1 MLATAAGIGRRAVDR
16 TLERVGLAER
26 ADDLVGGYS
35 LGMRQRLG
43 IAIALLKDPEL
54 LVLDEPANGL
64 DPAGIRE
71 VRELIRNLGAEGR
84 TVFLS
89 SHLLSEVEQVCDEVA
104 IVAGGRT
111 VAQGAVAEV
120 LASTR
125 PAAMWVKVADIAG
138 AAATLARRVPRRADG
153 DRIRV
158 DVAAERADGVT
169 RALVAEDH
177 FPVSCARSRPPSRT
191 PTSPSPTRPA
201 RAPMIRLL
209 VAELQRIAARR
220 LVRVTVLV
228 AVVGIALGGVA
239 AFAFSGSLSQE
250 AYQQRVE
257 EAEARSGQD
266 DEIEA
271 CLRAHD
277 VVRGEEVSDE
287 IAEQCFPEEAPPAST
302 IPGSTATS
310 GRRPARSDRS
320 AGHHRLGARVR
331 RSSAPSSPRA
341 A

>member
-1 MLATAAGIGRRAVDR
+1 
-16 TLERVGLAER
+16 
-26 ADDLVGGYS
+26 
-35 LGMRQRLG
+35 MRQRLG

-125 PAAMWVKVADIAG
+125 PAAMWVKVTDIAG
-138 AAATLARRVPRRADG
+138 AAATLSRAGFHVAPDG

-177 FPVSCARSRPPSRT
+177 FPSELRPVETTLEDAYFALTDPS
-191 PTSPSPTRPA
+191 
-201 RAPMIRLL
+201 
-209 VAELQRIAARR
+209 
-220 LVRVTVLV
+220 
-228 AVVGIALGGVA
+228 
-239 AFAFSGSLSQE
+239 
-250 AYQQRVE
+250 
-257 EAEARSGQD
+257 
-266 DEIEA
+266 
-271 CLRAHD
+271 
-277 VVRGEEVSDE
+277 GE
-287 IAEQCFPEEAPPAST
+287 
-302 IPGSTATS
+302 
-310 GRRPARSDRS
+310 GRR
-320 AGHHRLGARVR
+320 
-331 RSSAPSSPRA
+331 
-341 A
+341 

>member
-1 MLATAAGIGRRAVDR
+1 MRRWRRLSYGDDVTAVIEVDSLHKSYRRRRGGRVRALDGLELSVRAGGVFGFLGPNGSGKTTTIRCLLGLSRPGAGHCRVLGAESPSELPDVIARVGSLVESPGLNPGVSGRRTLAVLATAAGIGPGAVDR
-16 TLERVGLAER
+16 TLARVGLAER

-125 PAAMWVKVADIAG
+125 PAAMWVKVTDIAG
-138 AAATLARRVPRRADG
+138 AAATLSRAGFHVAPDG

-177 FPVSCARSRPPSRT
+177 FPSELRPVET
-191 PTSPSPTRPA
+191 TLEDAYFALTDPA
-201 RAPMIRLL
+201 
-209 VAELQRIAARR
+209 
-220 LVRVTVLV
+220 
-228 AVVGIALGGVA
+228 
-239 AFAFSGSLSQE
+239 
-250 AYQQRVE
+250 
-257 EAEARSGQD
+257 
-266 DEIEA
+266 
-271 CLRAHD
+271 
-277 VVRGEEVSDE
+277 GE
-287 IAEQCFPEEAPPAST
+287 
-302 IPGSTATS
+302 
-310 GRRPARSDRS
+310 GRR
-320 AGHHRLGARVR
+320 
-331 RSSAPSSPRA
+331 
-341 A
+341 